1 YYYLKIMKNLYPD
14 VEFRE
19 VRALGGGS
27 KSKLWNQ
34 IKADT
39 LNIPYTIVTQQEPA
53 ILGSAIIGGYAVGL
67 FDDLAKTSQKFVQ
80 VKDRIEARA
89 EYHDH
94 YKQYAEIYIDLIDN
108 LNNTFQRLAQLK
120 EPSLS

>member
-1 YYYLKIMKNLYPD
+1 
-14 VEFRE
+14 
-19 VRALGGGS
+19 
-27 KSKLWNQ
+27 
-34 IKADT
+34 
-39 LNIPYTIVTQQEPA
+39 VTQQEPA

-80 VKDRIEARA
+80 IKNQIEPRA

-108 LNNTFQRLAQLK
+108 LNNTFQRLAQLQ

>member
-1 YYYLKIMKNLYPD
+1 
-14 VEFRE
+14 
-19 VRALGGGS
+19 
-27 KSKLWNQ
+27 
-34 IKADT
+34 
-39 LNIPYTIVTQQEPA
+39 VTQQEPA

-89 EYHDH
+89 EYHHH

>member
-1 YYYLKIMKNLYPD
+1 VQLL
-14 VEFRE
+14 
-19 VRALGGGS
+19 A
-27 KSKLWNQ
+27 
-34 IKADT
+34 
-39 LNIPYTIVTQQEPA
+39 
-53 ILGSAIIGGYAVGL
+53 
-67 FDDLAKTSQKFVQ
+67 AKTSQEFVQ
-80 VKDRIEARA
+80 VKDRIEPRA